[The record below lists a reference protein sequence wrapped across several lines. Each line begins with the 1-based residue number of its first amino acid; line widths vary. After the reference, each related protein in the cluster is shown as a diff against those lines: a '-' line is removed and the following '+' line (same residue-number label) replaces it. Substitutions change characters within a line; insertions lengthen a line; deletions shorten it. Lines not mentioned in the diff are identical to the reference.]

1 MFKQFEAVYEN
12 GVLRPLEDP
21 QLRNNQHVTVS
32 VVELSLDGQ
41 DMSGYFSPQ
50 EWETAISDTV
60 TLEQARQA
68 LSSIPGC
75 LSDTV
80 SASREDR

>member
-1 MFKQFEAVYEN
+1 MFKQFEAVYED

-32 VVELSLDGQ
+32 VLERSLDGQ

-50 EWETAISDTV
+50 EWETAIGDTV
-60 TLEQARQA
+60 TLEQVRQA

-75 LSDTV
+75 LSDAV